1 MSLKVKNGNMEFPL
15 LIKLS
20 LQNDSE
26 KKQPLSWPIAIN
38 LKNVRTSFPDYPNA
52 IHFILV
58 HLCAS
63 MLLFLFFLC
72 CPNGNY
78 CNVSFYFL
86 GILGVMKFLSS

>member
-20 LQNDSE
+20 LQDDSE
-26 KKQPLSWPIAIN
+26 KKRALSRPIAIN

-52 IHFILV
+52 MHFILV

-63 MLLFLFFLC
+63 MLLFLLLYFF
-72 CPNGNY
+72 Y
-78 CNVSFYFL
+78 VVQQF
-86 GILGVMKFLSS
+86 

>member
-20 LQNDSE
+20 LQDDSE
-26 KKQPLSWPIAIN
+26 KKHALSRPIAIN

-52 IHFILV
+52 MHFILV

-63 MLLFLFFLC
+63 MLLFLLLYFF
-72 CPNGNY
+72 Y
-78 CNVSFYFL
+78 VVQQF
-86 GILGVMKFLSS
+86 